1 MKKFS
6 KQAVGDFLAGRG
18 FYIVLFLCA
27 AAVGVSGWYLTREM
41 VLPPANE
48 PVGGQA
54 VVTIT
59 PDATPVVP
67 PVVTPKPTPSEVPT
81 ATPNP
86 APSPSAEPVPSPEP
100 SQTPA
105 ASLWGA
111 DLYTWPVKGGI
122 VGDFSLEVLAY
133 DETMGD
139 WRVHDGL
146 DIAAAMGTNVKA
158 TSAGTVSAV
167 YEDDLMGTVVVIS
180 HKDGLESL
188 YANLAARPAVE
199 PGDEVSTGGVIGM
212 VGDTAIAE
220 VGKPSHLHFE
230 MRQDGRNVDPMEYLP
245 QA

>member
-27 AAVGVSGWYLTREM
+27 AAVGVSGWYLMKELT
-41 VLPPANE
+41 LPGVSE

-59 PDATPVVP
+59 PDPTPVP
-67 PVVTPKPTPSEVPT
+67 PVVTPKPTPSEMPTQRPAPTPTPSASPTPVPT
-81 ATPNP
+81 
-86 APSPSAEPVPSPEP
+86 P

-111 DLYTWPVKGGI
+111 DIYTWPVKGDI

-133 DETMGD
+133 DQTMGD

-146 DIAAAMGTNVKA
+146 DIAAELGTSVKA
-158 TSAGTVSAV
+158 ASAGTVSAV
-167 YEDDLMGTVVVIS
+167 YEDDLMGTVVIVS
-180 HKDGLESL
+180 HRDGLESI
-188 YANLAARPAVE
+188 YANLAAKPAVE
-199 PGDEVSTGGVIGM
+199 VGDEVTTGAVLGM

-230 MRQDGRNVDPMEYLP
+230 MQKEGVKVDPMEYLP
-245 QA
+245 QS